1 MPKSFRRTLG
11 RHYFCRLSEK
21 ISVSEFYSV
30 VSSSETCHRSTVR
43 PGALRTASPPWP
55 EHRTPPWMGTDV
67 GGGEHRRSWQ
77 LLRWQSHPW
86 RPTGDSA
93 SSQRRS
99 APPNAPLPSAW
110 PHARQR
116 TPQHR
121 RRGPASTGRAL
132 CRRRARAAP
141 FRRIHP
147 GLLIQARLAPKQN
160 QWNSTLTSNSLN
172 LSDQALRRR
181 NHRRRTPFTATA
193 SDRL

>member
-1 MPKSFRRTLG
+1 MPKSFRRTPG
-11 RHYFCRLSEK
+11 QHCYCALSLK
-21 ISVSEFYSV
+21 FRVSEFYSV

-43 PGALRTASPPWP
+43 PSALRSASPPWP
-55 EHRTPPWMGTDV
+55 EHRTPSWTGAGV

-77 LLRWQSHPW
+77 LLRWQRHPW
-86 RPTGDSA
+86 RPTEDNA

-121 RRGPASTGRAL
+121 RRGLAGTGRAL

-141 FRRIHP
+141 FRRNP
-147 GLLIQARLAPKQN
+147 LKLLIQVRLVSE
-160 QWNSTLTSNSLN
+160 W
-172 LSDQALRRR
+172 DQ
-181 NHRRRTPFTATA
+181 
-193 SDRL
+193 